1 MLFRMSDAARCRPLP
16 KKEGPRRISERPPE
30 AHCGF
35 ISIDP
40 MARQTPTSSKN
51 VCCGSQHSIDNSTF
65 CDYFLHVSG
74 AHLQCQVACSVPAR
88 TRQKGRPE
96 GSESHRVIGF
106 YAVSQ
111 RALDAGPAKAPRDA
125 ISPSG
130 LVSTPRHEGSDGVR
144 MP

>member
-1 MLFRMSDAARCRPLP
+1 MLFRMRGAARCRQLP

-74 AHLQCQVACSVPAR
+74 AHLRCQDACAVPAR
-88 TRQKGRPE
+88 CRQKGGPE

-111 RALDAGPAKAPRDA
+111 RALGTGPAKPPPIA